1 MQITSEYSLG
11 PFFFLASCS
20 CRTRRLRTPATLATR
35 SLGCCV
41 HLNVNTLSNVRPC
54 RIACPP
60 RPLPPSPPLAVK
72 TLTGRKAQFNFDD
85 TDTVAVVKSQLQE
98 KEGIQSDQI
107 RLIYSGKQMAD
118 DKTLADYNV
127 KAGSTIHMV
136 LQLRGGN

>member
-1 MQITSEYSLG
+1 M
-11 PFFFLASCS
+11 
-20 CRTRRLRTPATLATR
+20 
-35 SLGCCV
+35 
-41 HLNVNTLSNVRPC
+41 
-54 RIACPP
+54 PP